1 MKRKE
6 AEPLM
11 KVCLNLYDGDF
22 QRLQSLHPK
31 IGAGKVIRTLV
42 HSYIKSVNDKA
53 VKRLNEESEEAA

>member
-42 HSYIKSVNDKA
+42 HSYIKSIEDKA
-53 VKRLNEESEEAA
+53 AKRIDESEAA